1 MFLVKNLL
9 ILYNIINK
17 LKKVGIKMCF
27 GIFKRRKAKKAE
39 EQKQVEK
46 KVKAKP
52 VETKK
57 ETVQAKP
64 AAGKEVSKPAEK
76 PANEE
81 PVKQEVKDIYHV
93 SLNKDE
99 KSPNFKKWRVRK
111 QGSQKTIQYFETQ
124 KEAIDFAQDLANKAD
139 GSIVIHKVDGK
150 IRKQTY

>member
-1 MFLVKNLL
+1 
-9 ILYNIINK
+9 
-17 LKKVGIKMCF
+17 MCF

-46 KVKAKP
+46 KVKAKPVETKKEIVEAKP